1 MLFILWLISVPGITP
16 HKLLN
21 KPAHFWISVAMN
33 CEYRNPSKISAFLTF
48 IAWLCPKAIKTYW
61 PKIGIFPMHH
71 HRIHCHF
78 LIVFKTLASRSLS
91 PSPSLSET
99 WCWVPQDLAASLP
112 VPSPVK
118 LHAAVG
124 FPNQTWYASYERN
137 LWAIQLFH
145 AIWFTNDS
153 ALRLEYTWELPI

>member
-1 MLFILWLISVPGITP
+1 MRNTTFLMLFILWLISVPGITP

-78 LIVFKTLASRSLS
+78 LIVFKTLASRSLCLL
-91 PSPSLSET
+91 PHRFLKPGVEFHRTWQRLFQSLLLLKCMLLWGFQIRRDMPLMRET
-99 WCWVPQDLAASLP
+99 FEQFSFSMLYGS
-112 VPSPVK
+112 
-118 LHAAVG
+118 
-124 FPNQTWYASYERN
+124 QTTV
-137 LWAIQLFH
+137 L
-145 AIWFTNDS
+145 
-153 ALRLEYTWELPI
+153 